1 MPLSQCD
8 FCGLNEKNKED
19 VSILQYHISFC
30 FDKIYKNLLNDMD
43 NHITEICEKNLQEKE
58 KLEETIKLL
67 MKKNISLYELCQ
79 KCIEYDI
86 SNEF

>member
-19 VSILQYHISFC
+19 VSVLQYHISFC
-30 FDKIYKNLLNDMD
+30 FDKIYNNLLNDMD
-43 NHITEICEKNLQEKE
+43 NDITEIQKKHLQEKE

-67 MKKNISLYELCQ
+67 MKKNVSLSELCQ
-79 KCIEYDI
+79 NCIKYDI
-86 SNEF
+86 INEF